1 VGPRTYE
8 LDLYPDRSTDLHTR
22 WFYFSVSNTRPGE
35 PYTFLVSNMSVS
47 AKNSMYHAGMQPVVL
62 SRRAQLERG
71 EGWRRSGTEV
81 LYHSNGRRRSS
92 RRRGTFHTLRFVLHF
107 EYADDTVS
115 VAPCVPYTYSHI
127 REFLRSLSDDPT
139 RAYRMR
145 RRRLCSTLAGNACE
159 VVTVTSFSS
168 NEDDCAVPLAQRR
181 GIVVTARSGSGLGR
195 TLTLALAL
203 TLAAA
208 LTLTLALTLTRVHPG
223 EPQASWMMQGLL
235 EFLTGPSLQAKQLRE
250 I

>member
-1 VGPRTYE
+1 MLPATSYLPLAR
-8 LDLYPDRSTDLHTR
+8 
-22 WFYFSVSNTRPGE
+22 
-35 PYTFLVSNMSVS
+35 
-47 AKNSMYHAGMQPVVL
+47 
-62 SRRAQLERG
+62 
-71 EGWRRSGTEV
+71 
-81 LYHSNGRRRSS
+81 
-92 RRRGTFHTLRFVLHF
+92 
-107 EYADDTVS
+107 YANDTVS

-159 VVTVTSFSS
+159 LVTVTSFSS

-203 TLAAA
+203 TLAVA
-208 LTLTLALTLTRVHPG
+208 LTLALALTLTRVHPG

>member
-1 VGPRTYE
+1 MLPATSY
-8 LDLYPDRSTDLHTR
+8 
-22 WFYFSVSNTRPGE
+22 
-35 PYTFLVSNMSVS
+35 
-47 AKNSMYHAGMQPVVL
+47 
-62 SRRAQLERG
+62 
-71 EGWRRSGTEV
+71 
-81 LYHSNGRRRSS
+81 
-92 RRRGTFHTLRFVLHF
+92 LRLAR
-107 EYADDTVS
+107 YADDTVS

-203 TLAAA
+203 ALTLAAA